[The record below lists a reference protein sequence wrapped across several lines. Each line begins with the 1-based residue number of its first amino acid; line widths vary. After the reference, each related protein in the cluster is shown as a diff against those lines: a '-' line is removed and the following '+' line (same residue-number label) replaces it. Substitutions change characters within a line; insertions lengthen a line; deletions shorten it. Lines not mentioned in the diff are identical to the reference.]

1 MYIEIS
7 ARKQTM
13 YGEHPSWPPE
23 LRKITLLKRG
33 DFKTN
38 EFLKPNSLV
47 AFLIKAFKTPMDVIL
62 SPLNTLRN
70 SRWHS
75 GWLLDMENSNCHV
88 NNRVFLSHEF
98 THI

>member
-1 MYIEIS
+1 
-7 ARKQTM
+7 M
-13 YGEHPSWPPE
+13 YGEHPRWPPE

-47 AFLIKAFKTPMDVIL
+47 AFLIKTFKTPMDVIL

-75 GWLLDMENSNCHV
+75 GWFPVYGDQ
-88 NNRVFLSHEF
+88 
-98 THI
+98 